1 MFFSLI
7 KEMNKLTIKEMSN
20 IFLKVTIKK
29 NWLTQNFDFLSLKN
43 SSSG

>member
-29 NWLTQNFDFLSLKN
+29 N
-43 SSSG
+43 